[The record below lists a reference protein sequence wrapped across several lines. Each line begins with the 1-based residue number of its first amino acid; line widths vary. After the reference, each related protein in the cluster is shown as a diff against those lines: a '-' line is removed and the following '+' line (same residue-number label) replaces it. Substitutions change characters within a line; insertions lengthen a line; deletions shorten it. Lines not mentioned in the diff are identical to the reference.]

1 MFLNALRT
9 AYPQFAEMT
18 RDGRGYA
25 QQDAEEA
32 WSQLI
37 SALRQKL
44 KRKRSD
50 EGREAA
56 AQETEFSF
64 VDEYM
69 GGRFEKIEEC
79 NDPAGIE
86 AGETAQKKAEET
98 FYKLNC
104 HVASKD
110 VTHLGEGIAAA
121 LSDSYTK
128 TSPTLNREVEYVT
141 KSKISR
147 LPKYLP
153 VHFVRFYWKRDI
165 NKKAKIMRKVTF
177 PHELDVVEYC
187 TDEMKSML
195 IPVRDK
201 IRELR
206 KEELD
211 IERARKRQKRMDKG
225 EENDPNRATNSNGPT
240 EKDLATN
247 KTIPPSTTPT
257 SKTNG
262 KGNDNDTELK
272 DGEVYKTDGEIE
284 AERAASI
291 VAAKQALITSVNP
304 KLAADKSANQTGLY
318 ELRGIVTH
326 QGASA
331 DSGHYTA
338 YVKKEGIKDSK
349 TGKKEAED
357 GKWWWF
363 NDDRVSEVDGEKI
376 ETLAG
381 GGETHSALILL
392 YRAVELPVLEEKNGL

>member
-1 MFLNALRT
+1 
-9 AYPQFAEMT
+9 
-18 RDGRGYA
+18 
-25 QQDAEEA
+25 
-32 WSQLI
+32 
-37 SALRQKL
+37 
-44 KRKRSD
+44 
-50 EGREAA
+50 
-56 AQETEFSF
+56 
-64 VDEYM
+64 
-69 GGRFEKIEEC
+69 
-79 NDPAGIE
+79 
-86 AGETAQKKAEET
+86 
-98 FYKLNC
+98 
-104 HVASKD
+104 
-110 VTHLGEGIAAA
+110 
-121 LSDSYTK
+121 
-128 TSPTLNREVEYVT
+128 
-141 KSKISR
+141 
-147 LPKYLP
+147 
-153 VHFVRFYWKRDI
+153 
-165 NKKAKIMRKVTF
+165 
-177 PHELDVVEYC
+177 
-187 TDEMKSML
+187 MKSML